1 MPGEQIWEAAETTH
15 IGEQAIH
22 YVTSG
27 SGDAVLLLH
36 GLTGD
41 HSGWV
46 DACTRL
52 HPRFK
57 VVAVDN
63 RGSGRS
69 SLIRSPVTT
78 EDMARDALGVMDHLG
93 LDHFHVVGRSMG
105 GAIGQHMALLA
116 PDRVASLVLCAS
128 FARADWLGMRVF
140 ENLRDVVLW
149 RDDWEEYAR
158 HAVPFYFSPPF
169 FMEHPEKVAATER
182 LLAAGRDVE
191 SYLGQNEACRRHDTF
206 DRLGQIRC
214 PTLVVGGGR
223 DMICSPVTTR
233 ELTEGIPNAIGEHFG
248 EAGHFLSLEEPSR
261 FLRMLEEWL
270 GRFCDLTDRG
280 E

>member
-52 HPRFK
+52 HP
-57 VVAVDN
+57 
-63 RGSGRS
+63 
-69 SLIRSPVTT
+69 
-78 EDMARDALGVMDHLG
+78 
-93 LDHFHVVGRSMG
+93 
-105 GAIGQHMALLA
+105 
-116 PDRVASLVLCAS
+116 
-128 FARADWLGMRVF
+128 
-140 ENLRDVVLW
+140 
-149 RDDWEEYAR
+149 WEEYAR